1 MLTHLSIRNIA
12 TIEQIDLSLPPA
24 LNILTGETGAGKSV
38 LLESLQL
45 LTGAR
50 GETSLIRPSCDT
62 AEISAQFDITDNEI
76 AQAWLLERDWLLE
89 DGLLSIRRI
98 ISRHGKSKAFIQ
110 GQIASTQELRNLG
123 NVLLSI
129 NSQFAFQS
137 LLKTQGQLD
146 LFDAF
151 ANTKTLRQ
159 EVKKAYHAYMQLY
172 HAIET
177 QKKDQAQRQDRL
189 ALLTYQLEE
198 LKQSAITPQEI
209 EQLEEQYTQLSQIEK
224 YKQTAAEI
232 HHHLKEQTN
241 TNIIGQLTKH
251 QQKLSAV
258 HQDARLQ
265 NVSQLIDSAII
276 QLEEACNELAL
287 ASEKENDIE
296 TAKKIE
302 GKLDQLYQ
310 LARKYR
316 LKPTEL
322 YTHKETL
329 EQEYQTITTPKEQLL
344 AQEEAL
350 KNIKKHYQKLAQE
363 LSEKRTRA
371 CAQFA
376 QSITQ
381 TIQTLGM
388 PHAEFQIEH
397 IVNQIEI
404 PLENGIDDIEFFI
417 STNLG
422 MPIQALQKT
431 ASGGELSRICLA
443 IHTITSM
450 NNSQK
455 ESTTLV
461 FDEIDA
467 GISGSIAEMVG
478 HLLKQLAKKFQI
490 LCVTHLP
497 QIAAQG
503 NAHFFIKKE
512 TKGLLTFTQIRQL
525 KNEEKINEI
534 ARLLAGI
541 EITQSSKAQAKEML
555 KYTEQVDT

>member
-1 MLTHLSIRNIA
+1 
-12 TIEQIDLSLPPA
+12 
-24 LNILTGETGAGKSV
+24 
-38 LLESLQL
+38 
-45 LTGAR
+45 
-50 GETSLIRPSCDT
+50 
-62 AEISAQFDITDNEI
+62 
-76 AQAWLLERDWLLE
+76 
-89 DGLLSIRRI
+89 
-98 ISRHGKSKAFIQ
+98 
-110 GQIASTQELRNLG
+110 
-123 NVLLSI
+123 
-129 NSQFAFQS
+129 
-137 LLKTQGQLD
+137 
-146 LFDAF
+146 
-151 ANTKTLRQ
+151 
-159 EVKKAYHAYMQLY
+159 
-172 HAIET
+172 
-177 QKKDQAQRQDRL
+177 
-189 ALLTYQLEE
+189 
-198 LKQSAITPQEI
+198 
-209 EQLEEQYTQLSQIEK
+209 
-224 YKQTAAEI
+224 
-232 HHHLKEQTN
+232 
-241 TNIIGQLTKH
+241 
-251 QQKLSAV
+251 
-258 HQDARLQ
+258 
-265 NVSQLIDSAII
+265 
-276 QLEEACNELAL
+276 
-287 ASEKENDIE
+287 
-296 TAKKIE
+296 
-302 GKLDQLYQ
+302 
-310 LARKYR
+310 
-316 LKPTEL
+316 
-322 YTHKETL
+322 
-329 EQEYQTITTPKEQLL
+329 
-344 AQEEAL
+344 
-350 KNIKKHYQKLAQE
+350 
-363 LSEKRTRA
+363 
-371 CAQFA
+371 
-376 QSITQ
+376 
-381 TIQTLGM
+381 M